1 MLRGMSLDTQRI
13 YSALRISFAPFNT
26 KEDVDALLEGLEA
39 GVRMLRR

>member
-1 MLRGMSLDTQRI
+1 MPGFD
-13 YSALRISFAPFNT
+13 ALPGNT